1 MSEHDVVRR
10 LLIDR
15 GCPDDVVE
23 GGLVGLA
30 NKWEVIVGSIEEG
43 YTFGLDDYLND
54 MDLRDTIFA
63 ALAVAM
69 PDERASIDARI
80 DALDARLRA
89 ATLPSP
95 CLWGEDVEEDD
106 GLDPGR
112 EWWYYV
118 RPAKLNDE
126 LADELGAWGLLGD
139 DSHTDL

>member
-15 GCPDDVVE
+15 GCPDDVVA
-23 GGLVGLA
+23 GGLAGLA
-30 NKWEVIVGSIEEG
+30 DRWDAIVRSVEDG

-69 PDERASIDARI
+69 PDERAEVEGRI
-80 DALDARLRA
+80 EALDARLRA
-89 ATLPSP
+89 VTLPAP

-139 DSHTDL
+139 DTHTDL